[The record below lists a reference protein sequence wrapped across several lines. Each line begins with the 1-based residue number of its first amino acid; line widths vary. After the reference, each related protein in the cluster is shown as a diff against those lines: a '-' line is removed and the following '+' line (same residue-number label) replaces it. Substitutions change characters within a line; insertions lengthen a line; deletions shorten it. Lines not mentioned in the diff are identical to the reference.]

1 MVFTS
6 TNLPSGYYV
15 YAYIRSKNSTTAKAG
30 TPYYIGMGKNRRA
43 WNNHKHI
50 KLPDN
55 KELIVIIEHNL
66 TQIGALAIERRII
79 SWFGRKDNNTG
90 ILINRTDGGDGV
102 NGYIFTDKDRV
113 KMSLAHT
120 GKNHHFF
127 NKKFSKDYCKKIS
140 EGKLNPSENTRNNLK
155 NAKIGEKNPRA
166 KLSKKQVIE
175 IYTLAQSP
183 YKGQIKELAK
193 KYQISETVVSKIK
206 SKLSWTHITHSL

>member
-1 MVFTS
+1 
-6 TNLPSGYYV
+6 
-15 YAYIRSKNSTTAKAG
+15 
-30 TPYYIGMGKNRRA
+30 
-43 WNNHKHI
+43 
-50 KLPDN
+50 
-55 KELIVIIEHNL
+55 
-66 TQIGALAIERRII
+66 
-79 SWFGRKDNNTG
+79 
-90 ILINRTDGGDGV
+90 
-102 NGYIFTDKDRV
+102 
-113 KMSLAHT
+113 MSLAHT